1 MLTFANF
8 ESIFTKAGKPCW
20 TLYKGASKGNQI
32 GSYYPESG
40 DGDPNMGDSWT
51 RLKDL
56 VETYGDGIYTV
67 ECKSSR
73 TTSKGNDQ
81 HTFMLGEVAGKVAEK
96 VGNVAAP
103 VHPASSFFQGLD
115 AKFFMNQAFD
125 AQSKVQELQLQLLRK
140 EMELERVKMTA
151 KTKVPEV
158 SGTDRFLSILEKNP
172 ALLEKGIGLLSGQP
186 VAIGTLKAQQPIPA
200 AAPVGNYAEEGDDD
214 DQDEEYDY
222 TPGSIDLNALFL
234 SAQQIQKALPEM
246 HINTIMDQLADFC
259 EAQPDQ
265 ARAALQMMSV

>member
-1 MLTFANF
+1 MLSFANF
-8 ESIFTKAGKPCW
+8 ETIFTKASKPCW
-20 TLYKGASKGNQI
+20 TLYKGASKGTQI
-32 GSYYPESG
+32 GSFYPEVE
-40 DGDPNMGDSWT
+40 DGEPDMTDSLQ
-51 RLKDL
+51 RLKEL
-56 VETYGDGIYTV
+56 VETYGDGVYTV
-67 ECKSSR
+67 ECKSRR
-73 TTSKGNDQ
+73 TTSKGNDL
-81 HTFMLGEVAGKVAEK
+81 HTFMLGEVQGKASDK

-125 AQSKVQELQLQLLRK
+125 AQSRVQELQLQLLRK

-151 KTKVPEV
+151 KAKVPEV

-186 VAIGTLKAQQPIPA
+186 VAIGTLKAHQPIPA
-200 AAPVGNYAEEGDDD
+200 AAPVGNYAEGDDD

-234 SAQQIQKALPEM
+234 AAQQIQKALPEL
-246 HINTIMDQLADFC
+246 HINTILDQLADFC
-259 EAQPDQ
+259 DAQPDQ
-265 ARAALQMMSV
+265 ARAALNMMSV

>member
-1 MLTFANF
+1 MLTFANL
-8 ESIFTKAGKPCW
+8 ETIFTNAGKPCW

-40 DGDPNMGDSWT
+40 DGDPNMLDSWA

-56 VETYGDGIYTV
+56 VETYGDGIFTV

-81 HTFMLGEVAGKVAEK
+81 HTFMLGEVQGKSEK
-96 VGNVAAP
+96 VGSVAAP
-103 VHPASSFFQGLD
+103 AHPASSFFQGLD
-115 AKFFMNQAFD
+115 AKFFMNQTFD
-125 AQSKVQELQLQLLRK
+125 AQNRIQELQLQLLRK

-151 KTKVPEV
+151 KAKVPEV
-158 SGTDRFLSILEKNP
+158 SGTDRFLNILEKNP

-200 AAPVGNYAEEGDDD
+200 AAPVGNFDEDD
-214 DQDEEYDY
+214 DQGEDYDY
-222 TPGSIDLNALFL
+222 TPGRIDLNALFL
-234 SAQQIQKALPEM
+234 SAQQIQKALPEL
-246 HINTIMDQLADFC
+246 HINTILDQLADFC

-265 ARAALQMMSV
+265 ARAALNMMSV